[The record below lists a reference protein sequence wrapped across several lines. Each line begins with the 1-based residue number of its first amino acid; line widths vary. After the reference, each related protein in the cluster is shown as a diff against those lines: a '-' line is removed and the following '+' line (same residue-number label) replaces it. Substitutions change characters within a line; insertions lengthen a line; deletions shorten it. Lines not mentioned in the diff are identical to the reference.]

1 MIVGWSECN
10 VAMATRDFD
19 LVWEESFEENPF
31 PQLCDEAVGASGAY
45 LSKTLD
51 HVEDRGRE
59 RVVIYHAVFENDPDV
74 TLFVY
79 FGIDDP
85 NHRIGGLEFQDW

>member
-1 MIVGWSECN
+1 LRFRPSPGE
-10 VAMATRDFD
+10 F
-19 LVWEESFEENPF
+19 FEENPF
-31 PQLCDEAVGASGAY
+31 PQICDEVVGATAAY

-74 TLFVY
+74 TVSVS

-85 NHRIGGLEFQDW
+85 DHRITGLNLQDQ